1 MTALAVEHGTCVV
14 HEVER
19 LGAVVVPVVLV
30 NAGVQI
36 GQVHHLQHN
45 TSTYLL
51 PYLQIYRGFC
61 ISRCMSQYE

>member
-1 MTALAVEHGTCVV
+1 MTALAVGHGTCVV

-30 NAGVQI
+30 NAGVQV

-51 PYLQIYRGFC
+51 PYLQI
-61 ISRCMSQYE
+61 